1 MNSDKPIL
9 TLMDEFLANQDIR
22 ETARKRYRENLHVF
36 IGWLT
41 RNCKDIQNPMRYEVI
56 TYKEHLIQSGKAVT
70 TIDAYMVPVRQ
81 FFKWLEEEKIYD
93 NVAAGIR
100 SPRRYQGNRKDYL
113 QAEQVD
119 QLLSCISRSGI
130 TGKRDYA
137 IINLMCNTGMRC
149 VEISRLDLMDIKP
162 SKDGFNVAIQGKGH
176 INKDRSVTIPNEVM
190 VPILNYLSDRPNL
203 DENIN
208 PPIFVNHSYCSPN
221 TRFTRYSISKSIK
234 KYLRSI
240 GIDTKKITA
249 HSLRHTAAINAIKA
263 GANIIDVQSMLGHR
277 DSRSTDIYLKALQAE
292 SAEEGTA
299 IRLLGDY
306 YRNNK
311 ERGKNGQIGPQQQDS
326 GNL

>member
-9 TLMDEFLANQDIR
+9 QLMDEYLANQDIR
-22 ETARKRYRENLHVF
+22 ETARKRYRENFHVF

-41 RNCKDIQNPMRYEVI
+41 RNCADIHNPKRSEI
-56 TYKEHLIQSGKAVT
+56 ISYKEYLIQSGKAAT

-81 FFKWLEEEKIYD
+81 FFKWLEDERIYD
-93 NVAAGIR
+93 NIAAGIS
-100 SPRRYQGNRKDYL
+100 SPLRYKGNRKDYL

-119 QLLSCISRSGI
+119 LLLSCISRSTI
-130 TGKRDYA
+130 TGKRDHA

-149 VEISRLDLMDIKP
+149 VEISRMNLLDITPMKG
-162 SKDGFNVAIQGKGH
+162 GFNVAIQGKGH
-176 INKDRSVTIPNEVM
+176 INKDRAVNIPHEVM
-190 VPILNYLSDRPNL
+190 LPIQNYLIERSDLNGV
-203 DENIN
+203 NN
-208 PPIFVNHSYCSPN
+208 PPMFINHCYCSRN
-221 TRFTRYSISKSIK
+221 NRFTQLSISKIIK

-277 DSRSTDIYLKALQAE
+277 DSRSTDIYLRALQAE

-306 YRNNK
+306 YKNNK
-311 ERGKNGQIGPQQQDS
+311 KTGKNGQIGPQQ
-326 GNL
+326 